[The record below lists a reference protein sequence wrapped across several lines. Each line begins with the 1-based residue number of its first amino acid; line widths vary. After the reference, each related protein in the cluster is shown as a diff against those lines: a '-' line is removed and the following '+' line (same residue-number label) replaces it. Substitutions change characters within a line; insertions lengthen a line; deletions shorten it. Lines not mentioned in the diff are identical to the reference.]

1 MQVFNIRIFAAR
13 ELEPQHFRSE
23 DADTHVATYLFNE
36 MELHVF
42 VSDEDVTFISPVDHD
57 GTKVYLHSRD
67 HTPSCVNKK
76 ANRGVNG
83 VKA

>member
-1 MQVFNIRIFAAR
+1 M
-13 ELEPQHFRSE
+13 
-23 DADTHVATYLFNE
+23 
-36 MELHVF
+36 F
-42 VSDEDVTFISPVDHD
+42 VSDEDVAFISPIDHD